1 MLLCASAFWCPAP
14 GYLVGGGYALG
25 RGAATGIR
33 SSLVKRY
40 ADLARRRGSAVVAV
54 ATVALTVAAA
64 GCSAGATGHSA
75 TEAKAAGS
83 ARLTIA
89 PTNGMHSVRPGA
101 WVTVRASNGHLRGVV
116 VTAAGVAVAGGLS
129 GGGTI
134 WRSRSHLLPSTS
146 YTVRATA
153 VSASGHKIRA
163 SSSFRTLTPRKTVQ
177 VTLLEA
183 NNQAYGIGMPI
194 VLTFSRSVTNRKA
207 VERSLSVTTS
217 RPVIGAWY
225 WDGSKTVE
233 FRPRRYWSPGTHVS
247 FTGRLAGI
255 EVAKGVY
262 ATHNVHVDFRIG
274 PSLIVKASTVTH
286 YMNVYYKGKLLGH
299 WAISTGR
306 PGDDTPNG
314 TYLTIEK
321 ANPTFMTGPGYALWV
336 PWAVRITWTGVYI
349 HDAYWSVWAQGSI
362 NVSHG
367 CVNTSPAHAETYYKL
382 ELPGDPVTITGS
394 PRPGTWDNGWTEWF
408 LPFRKYLRGSAL
420 HDAVVAGPQGSTFVS
435 ASTVVPPAVVGPRGH
450 GIV

>member
-1 MLLCASAFWCPAP
+1 MAAAAA
-14 GYLVGGGYALG
+14 AL
-25 RGAATGIR
+25 AAT
-33 SSLVKRY
+33 
-40 ADLARRRGSAVVAV
+40 
-54 ATVALTVAAA
+54 AA
-64 GCSAGATGHSA
+64 GCSAGATAHSA
-75 TEAKAAGS
+75 TEAKAGAS
-83 ARLTIA
+83 RVTIT
-89 PTNGMHSVRPGA
+89 PINGLHAVRPGA
-101 WVTVRASNGHLRGVV
+101 WVTVRASNGHLKGVE
-116 VTAAGVAVAGGLS
+116 VTAAGVAVAGALS
-129 GGGTI
+129 GNGTV
-134 WRSRSHLLPSTS
+134 WRSQSRLLPSTS
-146 YTVRATA
+146 YKVVATA
-153 VSASGHKIRA
+153 VSTSGHRMTA

-177 VTLLEA
+177 VTVLEA
-183 NNQAYGIGMPI
+183 NNQAYGVGMPI
-194 VLTFSRSVTNRKA
+194 VLTFSRNVKNRKA
-207 VERSLSVTTS
+207 VERSLSLTTS

-233 FRPRRYWSPGTHVS
+233 FRPRRYWTPGTQVS
-247 FTGRLAGI
+247 FTGRLAGV

-262 ATHNVHVDFRIG
+262 ATHNVHVGFRIG

-286 YMNVYYKGKLLGH
+286 YMNVYYKGSLLGH

-306 PGDDTPNG
+306 PGDDTANG

-321 ANPTFMTGPGYALWV
+321 ANPVFMTGPGYALWV
-336 PWAVRITWTGVYI
+336 PWAVRITWSGVYI

-367 CVNTSPAHAETYYKL
+367 CVNTSPAHAERYYKL

-420 HDAVVAGPQGSTFVS
+420 HDAVVAGPNGSTFVS

-450 GIV
+450 AMA